1 MSEETKVEIT
11 DDNKGSRIEKLSV
24 YITDLLQSI
33 KKLGS
38 NIPKD
43 LLDAVEGAVKNI
55 VIAKNENERY
65 IEAVEKKKQADAE
78 KKEITE
84 RDALGEKVREIFE
97 TAMTVELKISN
108 LFDIGDDPEC
118 VRSRKYI
125 AEKKIIQDINE
136 RVLKNSP
143 YILCKYFRKTA
154 NAITHPF
161 HGFTPIEVDREGV
174 MLVRKDKVSEY
185 ENGWFDDEKMMDL
198 AQKKLEDMTVQ
209 DCINV
214 AKYTGAP
221 RNTESFTHLLDH
233 LVRLGA
239 WHVSTCKKTKT
250 SKGIKVKKTDIIKAY
265 KDLVDRI
272 NVDKSLMI
280 TQRMEVID

>member
-1 MSEETKVEIT
+1 MSEETKTAMAET
-11 DDNKGSRIEKLSV
+11 SRIEKLSN
-24 YITDLLQSI
+24 YITELLQSI
-33 KKLGS
+33 KGLG
-38 NIPKD
+38 NDIPKD
-43 LLDAVEGAVKNI
+43 LLDAVEGAAKNI

-65 IEAVEKKKQADAE
+65 VEALEKEKRADAE
-78 KKEITE
+78 KKEISE

-97 TAMTVELKISN
+97 AAMTAELKISN

-118 VRSRKYI
+118 ARSRKYI

-136 RVLKNSP
+136 RVLKNTP

-154 NAITHPF
+154 NVITHPF
-161 HGFTPIEVDREGV
+161 KGFTPTEVDNEGI

-185 ENGWFDDEKMMDL
+185 ENLWFDDEKMMDL

-221 RNTESFTHLLDH
+221 RNTESFIHLLDH
-233 LVRLGA
+233 LVRIGA
-239 WHVSTCKKTKT
+239 WQVNIYKKTKT
-250 SKGIKVKKTDIIKAY
+250 SKGLKVKKADIIKAY
-265 KDLVDRI
+265 KDLVDRL
-272 NVDKSLMI
+272 NVDKSMMI
-280 TQRMEVID
+280 TTGMEVID